1 MYFFPFLIVKYFS
14 SINVRNNVTLFYSQV
29 LKFLME
35 KSSMSTVHGQITIGT
50 LILQVFIILSLCY
63 SIVDVIIYL
72 KMLSFY

>member
-1 MYFFPFLIVKYFS
+1 M
-14 SINVRNNVTLFYSQV
+14 TLFYSQV